1 MNKHC
6 DLCLYSYQTK
16 DRESRLPGRKLR
28 QHCCNP
34 HYNARPYTFPRFI
47 RDGTPTTAGS
57 GRRVTKG
64 EKLHER

>member
-6 DLCLYSYQTK
+6 DLCLYSYETK

-34 HYNARPYTFPRFI
+34 HYNARPYSFPRYYEGWNTDYCRFW
-47 RDGTPTTAGS
+47 TPRFE
-57 GRRVTKG
+57 RR
-64 EKLHER
+64 EAL